1 MGSTFTRRQFVMGAM
16 VLGGSLALTGCSPK
30 PESKK
35 QDGASGATE
44 PVQADIIVIGSGL
57 AGSACS
63 ISAAQNGASVLLVD
77 KAPFLT
83 STFLTSKGNVS
94 IAQVPENKDE
104 WRFESETPDTMDQFV
119 SRYRNLTEIGKVDV
133 DEQGE
138 LAMRY
143 GVMSIPTVI
152 FFKDGKEID
161 RKVGVMPAGAFTQVL
176 DQNL

>member
-77 KAPFLT
+77 K
-83 STFLTSKGNVS
+83 VS
-94 IAQVPENKDE
+94 HVHLPHLEGQRVHCPG
-104 WRFESETPDTMDQFV
+104 
-119 SRYRNLTEIGKVDV
+119 SRE
-133 DEQGE
+133 
-138 LAMRY
+138 
-143 GVMSIPTVI
+143 
-152 FFKDGKEID
+152 
-161 RKVGVMPAGAFTQVL
+161 
-176 DQNL
+176 

>member
-1 MGSTFTRRQFVMGAM
+1 MALQHFNKESFDKSLNEGKLMM
-16 VLGGSLALTGCSPK
+16 VDFWANWCGPCRMLG
-30 PESKK
+30 
-35 QDGASGATE
+35 
-44 PVQADIIVIGSGL
+44 PVIEQL
-57 AGSACS
+57 AG
-63 ISAAQNGASVLLVD
+63 QYEG
-77 KAPFLT
+77 KA
-83 STFLTSKGNVS
+83 
-94 IAQVPENKDE
+94 
-104 WRFESETPDTMDQFV
+104 
-119 SRYRNLTEIGKVDV
+119 EIGKVDV

>member
-1 MGSTFTRRQFVMGAM
+1 MQ
-16 VLGGSLALTGCSPK
+16 
-30 PESKK
+30 PEARV
-35 QDGASGATE
+35 QEAGRASGATE

-104 WRFESETPDTMDQFV
+104 WCFESETPDTMDQFV
-119 SRYRNLTEIGKVDV
+119 SRYRNLTEDR
-133 DEQGE
+133 QGGR
-138 LAMRY
+138 A
-143 GVMSIPTVI
+143 VPPTI
-152 FFKDGKEID
+152 
-161 RKVGVMPAGAFTQVL
+161 AACSA
-176 DQNL
+176 

>member
-63 ISAAQNGASVLLVD
+63 ISAAQSGASVLLVD

-104 WRFESETPDTMDQFV
+104 WCFESETPDTMDQFV
-119 SRYRNLTEIGKVDV
+119 SRYRNLTEIGKVDAPYP
-133 DEQGE
+133 DYSRMQRMMEE
-138 LAMRY
+138 SCAT
-143 GVMSIPTVI
+143 I
-152 FFKDGKEID
+152 
-161 RKVGVMPAGAFTQVL
+161 A
-176 DQNL
+176 